1 MSSGAFSEPDE
12 ELVLEEWAAFFL
24 RRFRKQ
30 AMIVTVRAIT
40 TIARQTIRIKIDAD
54 SCSSFLAPDPEFSTL
69 FPEKKFENEIPTDP
83 YSYFSENRKYETI
96 KMYLLGTTL
105 R

>member
-24 RRFRKQ
+24 RRFKKQ

-69 FPEKKFENEIPTDP
+69 FPEKKGF
-83 YSYFSENRKYETI
+83 KI
-96 KMYLLGTTL
+96 KSQPIHTK
-105 R
+105 